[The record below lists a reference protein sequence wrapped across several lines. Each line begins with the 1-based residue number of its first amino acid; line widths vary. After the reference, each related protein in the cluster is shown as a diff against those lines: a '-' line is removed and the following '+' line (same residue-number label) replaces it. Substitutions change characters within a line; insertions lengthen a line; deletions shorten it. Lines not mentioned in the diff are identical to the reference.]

1 MLSEQ
6 KMSFQEAPP
15 PSAKVKKS
23 NRKSSYKNNLKEL
36 QIKDESPVGLEKQD
50 PEEVKAGPRVPL
62 KGDPPQPFQSPYK
75 F

>member
-6 KMSFQEAPP
+6 KMSFLEAPP
-15 PSAKVKKS
+15 PSEKVKKS

-36 QIKDESPVGLEKQD
+36 QIKEESSYGLEKQD
-50 PEEVKAGPRVPL
+50 PGEVKAGPRVPL
-62 KGDPPQPFQSPYK
+62 KGDPPQPFQTPYK